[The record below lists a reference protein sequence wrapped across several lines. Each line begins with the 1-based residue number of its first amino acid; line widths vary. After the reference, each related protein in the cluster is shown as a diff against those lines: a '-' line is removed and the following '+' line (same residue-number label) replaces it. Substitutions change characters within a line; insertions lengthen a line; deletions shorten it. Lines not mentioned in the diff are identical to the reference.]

1 MTPLVKVKK
10 NFAYTTLATFF
21 LPGVS
26 QGTPKEGNDYE
37 GNGVDGGK

>member
-10 NFAYTTLATFF
+10 LCLYHVGNFFM
-21 LPGVS
+21 PGAS